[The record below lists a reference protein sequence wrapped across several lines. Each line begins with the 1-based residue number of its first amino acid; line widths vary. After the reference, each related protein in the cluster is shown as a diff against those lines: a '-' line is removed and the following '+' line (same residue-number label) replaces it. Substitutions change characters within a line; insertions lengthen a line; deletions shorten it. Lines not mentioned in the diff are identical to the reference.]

1 MRILIALALVLG
13 FSTASWADNA
23 KPSSST
29 GEVESST
36 PAGEV
41 NDYQGCSHSKQT
53 S

>member
-23 KPSSST
+23 KPSPS
-29 GEVESST
+29 GEVESSQ
-36 PAGEV
+36 PIGEA
-41 NDYQGCSHSKQT
+41 NDFQGCSHSKQT